1 MQLTPGVVQQGDA
14 DLGQRL
20 STLVDLHELDAPPDL
35 LGGLEAVRDHIALQ
49 AARPSH
55 SLFVGAPGYGQA
67 LAAASLGK
75 ALGLPVF
82 RIDLSAVF
90 SRYIGETEKNLDRL
104 FGQAEA
110 ANSILFLDE
119 ADALFGKR
127 TDVHDAH
134 DRYGDA
140 EVAYVLQNLE
150 SYAGPAI
157 LATRSRV
164 DVDPALLRRL
174 RYVLYFRTPLQP
186 PKRPEAAD
194 PSSRDALPLC
204 SRGYAETIAYWPAVP
219 IGLSGAAACG
229 RQRTATSGCFRALQ
243 RRWPADWC

>member
-1 MQLTPGVVQQGDA
+1 MQFTPGVVQHGDA
-14 DLGQRL
+14 KVGQRL
-20 STLVDLHELDAPPDL
+20 STLVDLHELGAPPDL

-49 AARPSH
+49 PLRASH

-75 ALGLPVF
+75 ALSVPVF
-82 RIDLSAVF
+82 RIDLSAVV

-104 FGQAEA
+104 FGQAEG

-134 DRYGDA
+134 DRYGNA
-140 EVAYVLQNLE
+140 EVAYVLQKLE
-150 SYAGPAI
+150 AYAGPAI
-157 LATRSRV
+157 LATSSRMNV
-164 DVDPALLRRL
+164 GPAFLRRL
-174 RYVLYFRTPLQP
+174 RYVLYFHTPLQP

-194 PSSRDALPLC
+194 PSSGDPAPPL
-204 SRGYAETIAYWPAVP
+204 ST
-219 IGLSGAAACG
+219 
-229 RQRTATSGCFRALQ
+229 
-243 RRWPADWC
+243 